1 MAAKTPTQSRT
12 IPLDGGLVL
21 SQYYFAD
28 IDSSD
33 TFASGIST
41 ASGAFFLGSE
51 PIEVSQSSGTFTFD
65 AGTNATGWL
74 NVISMGY

>member
-1 MAAKTPTQSRT
+1 MAAITPTKSNT

-21 SQYYFAD
+21 SQFYFAD
-28 IDSSD
+28 IDSAD
-33 TFASGIST
+33 TWASGLGT
-41 ASGAFFLGSE
+41 ATGAFFLGSE

-74 NVISMGY
+74 NVISNGY